1 MEPAAGGA
9 GSNVATLN
17 ERAKRIKIAFAQ
29 QAINYKLRAPNNLIK
44 RQCSIF

>member
-17 ERAKRIKIAFAQ
+17 ERAKRIKMTA
-29 QAINYKLRAPNNLIK
+29 LIK
-44 RQCSIF
+44 RNNAKITFAEEREVTN

>member
-29 QAINYKLRAPNNLIK
+29 QAISYKLRELNSLIK
-44 RQCSIF
+44 RQC

>member
-29 QAINYKLRAPNNLIK
+29 QAISYKLKVPNNLIK
-44 RQCSIF
+44 KQFSIF